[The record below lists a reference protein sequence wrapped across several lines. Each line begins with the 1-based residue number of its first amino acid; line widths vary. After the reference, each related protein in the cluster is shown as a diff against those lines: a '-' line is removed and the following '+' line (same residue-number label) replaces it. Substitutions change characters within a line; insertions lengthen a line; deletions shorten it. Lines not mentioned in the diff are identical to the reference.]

1 MRKSYETRWG
11 THRKRVAS
19 GSRRRVERRRDVM
32 KRLESSIAELDDLLK
47 GGYRDVK
54 VNGTYRPIKDVLSY
68 RKQHLEYLIKI
79 TV

>member
-11 THRKRVAS
+11 SHRKRAAS
-19 GSRRRVERRRDVM
+19 GSRRRIERRRDVM
-32 KRLESSIAELDDLLK
+32 KRLETSITELEDLLK
-47 GGYRDVK
+47 RGHRDVK
-54 VNGTYRPIKDVLSY
+54 VNGTYRLIKDVLSY